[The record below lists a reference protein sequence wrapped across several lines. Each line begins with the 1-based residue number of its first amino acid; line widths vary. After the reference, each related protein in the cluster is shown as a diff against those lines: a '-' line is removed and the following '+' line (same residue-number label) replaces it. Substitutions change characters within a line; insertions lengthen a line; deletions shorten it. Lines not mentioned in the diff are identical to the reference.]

1 MKIVVSISFV
11 IEDINDSPF
20 TVPKLKHYFKG
31 WLPQWLRGLKYYGLN
46 VTTVEVQE

>member
-11 IEDINDSPF
+11 IEDPNDSPW
-20 TVPKLKHYFKG
+20 TVDKLKYYFRG
-31 WLPQWLRGLKYYGLN
+31 WVPHWLRGLKYYGLN